1 MKIKVW
7 LIIFFMLVIGN
18 SPYADAMTK
27 SEAKKVAK
35 NNLAYYLP
43 SRKAT
48 KIRKEIESSS
58 TMQCFFGISVNP
70 ETHTVTNAER
80 EMVGLFRQKDE
91 LISVNGVNIDWDIEH
106 PRKYWGSI
114 AKVPIEKGDDVYF
127 LVKRE
132 GENVE
137 LATQCFTDRRKAV
150 EIMEDAAAALSKF
163 KGKKFLDKWGY
174 LSNDAKFTWFT
185 HQVALISVAK
195 REIRNTDYNSYYF
208 NMAMLYVK
216 TTRNDLE
223 SGYVI
228 DIKVVKDQIKKGVD
242 YLLKNG
248 SANMAS
254 TLENALNE
262 LLSYQPITRAV
273 AENKRLSKNKAIES
287 NFEESE
293 AVKEM
298 IDSAFGIKLGST
310 FTETKVKIGS
320 TLGEIPLY
328 RLTPKNP
335 VSSLKNYAV
344 ILTPKSDQIVEIWAW
359 NKFSDSAKCK
369 QTLKQIEAALDR
381 KYLSLKNE
389 YSFGGKALYS
399 EGERTI
405 KADCPISF
413 GSDPLYLQY
422 KDKTQDALRISEKN
436 ESENLQGL

>member
-1 MKIKVW
+1 
-7 LIIFFMLVIGN
+7 ML
-18 SPYADAMTK
+18 
-27 SEAKKVAK
+27 
-35 NNLAYYLP
+35 
-43 SRKAT
+43 
-48 KIRKEIESSS
+48 
-58 TMQCFFGISVNP
+58 FGISVNP

-248 SANMAS
+248 S
-254 TLENALNE
+254 
-262 LLSYQPITRAV
+262 
-273 AENKRLSKNKAIES
+273 
-287 NFEESE
+287 
-293 AVKEM
+293 
-298 IDSAFGIKLGST
+298 G
-310 FTETKVKIGS
+310 
-320 TLGEIPLY
+320 
-328 RLTPKNP
+328 
-335 VSSLKNYAV
+335 
-344 ILTPKSDQIVEIWAW
+344 
-359 NKFSDSAKCK
+359 
-369 QTLKQIEAALDR
+369 
-381 KYLSLKNE
+381 
-389 YSFGGKALYS
+389 
-399 EGERTI
+399 
-405 KADCPISF
+405 
-413 GSDPLYLQY
+413 
-422 KDKTQDALRISEKN
+422 
-436 ESENLQGL
+436 